1 MPSCPTFM
9 GFAVAARDRRVCGG
23 RDETELSV
31 FHMPCKH
38 RPLHVD
44 FKYDSALWNGSRSFA
59 GLQLWLIAAAAC
71 SRFTANPKRSRRASR
86 LYGSK

>member
-9 GFAVAARDRRVCGG
+9 GFAMAARDRRVCGG

-38 RPLHVD
+38 GHCMWISNTILHSGTVRD
-44 FKYDSALWNGSRSFA
+44 SFA
-59 GLQLWLIAAAAC
+59 GLQLWLIAAVAC
-71 SRFTANPKRSRRASR
+71 SRFAANPKRSRRASR